1 MTLAT
6 ADPKYRRYLVTQFYI
21 HFISLHLVRMAKRCV
36 KFQNFYREMDKENP
50 FDLLSNSSINFFR
63 LSSAESQVFFIFFLD
78 LFLQSFDINS
88 LFAPGRVCFSE
99 LLFQNII
106 LLNLLQSRV
115 SFNIWDLIVIQSFW
129 EKLHFRDRDRFLM
142 FWNLSLESLAINR
155 SSSWTKGKKNVRGS
169 EWYANHHAS
178 STQRSPQWKES
189 GSDTTW
195 NWCCVSNEFHPSI
208 FFCDLFVVRNVT
220 LEFLLII
227 TDIQS
232 EIFPLQERRIDVR
245 RSSRVNNFS
254 SHFIYS
260 QVISI
265 SSLTGRRLKSM
276 ISPKILM
283 FGIWGGEKDHDRN
296 EHFCWIDFQWQLH
309 PLRYWTERPAVAFEM
324 FFWALLDGVECVM
337 TRRNLLNHCIAM
349 TIIRGW
355 NLSIPLQLLSGVVE
369 WTTQKPDENFGGVL
383 WNHWHQRSL

>member
-1 MTLAT
+1 MFFWASLSKHNIAQPFTISRLIQYLRFNCHPKLLRWF
-6 ADPKYRRYLVTQFYI
+6 AD
-21 HFISLHLVRMAKRCV
+21 
-36 KFQNFYREMDKENP
+36 
-50 FDLLSNSSINFFR
+50 
-63 LSSAESQVFFIFFLD
+63 
-78 LFLQSFDINS
+78 
-88 LFAPGRVCFSE
+88 
-99 LLFQNII
+99 
-106 LLNLLQSRV
+106 
-115 SFNIWDLIVIQSFW
+115 W

>member
-1 MTLAT
+1 MFFWASLSKHNIAQPFIISRLIQYLRFNCHPKLLRWF
-6 ADPKYRRYLVTQFYI
+6 AD
-21 HFISLHLVRMAKRCV
+21 
-36 KFQNFYREMDKENP
+36 
-50 FDLLSNSSINFFR
+50 
-63 LSSAESQVFFIFFLD
+63 
-78 LFLQSFDINS
+78 
-88 LFAPGRVCFSE
+88 
-99 LLFQNII
+99 
-106 LLNLLQSRV
+106 
-115 SFNIWDLIVIQSFW
+115 W

-155 SSSWTKGKKNVRGS
+155 SSS
-169 EWYANHHAS
+169 
-178 STQRSPQWKES
+178 
-189 GSDTTW
+189 
-195 NWCCVSNEFHPSI
+195 CVSNEFHPSI